1 MIINEGLAQ
10 KKHGK
15 VKDMMMKLRFFFF
28 LGMN

>member
-15 VKDMMMKLRFFFF
+15 VKDMLMKLRFFFF
-28 LGMN
+28 SG